1 MAKAKIGGKIFERFS
16 EDQLIAMHQAGAEVL
31 ECYRVLAK
39 AKANTVGELLRGQG
53 EFLEW
58 DHYPKGDVVDW
69 ETHSQYYYH
78 AHPKKNRPGEHGH
91 FHTFLRYKGMPGG
104 AKPLKLEH
112 PQKKNSDRIGAH
124 LVAISMDKKGFPLW
138 LFTVNRW
145 VTDETWYDAGTII
158 SFLERFNIDHTYP
171 SWATNRW
178 LTAMLIL
185 YRPQIEE
192 LIRQRD
198 KKIAQWQKKH
208 PNRDVFEDRELE
220 LTSKIKIS
228 VEGQIKALEQALN
241 V

>member
-1 MAKAKIGGKIFERFS
+1 MAKANTGGKIFERFS

-104 AKPLKLEH
+104 AKPL
-112 PQKKNSDRIGAH
+112 
-124 LVAISMDKKGFPLW
+124 
-138 LFTVNRW
+138 
-145 VTDETWYDAGTII
+145 
-158 SFLERFNIDHTYP
+158 
-171 SWATNRW
+171 
-178 LTAMLIL
+178 
-185 YRPQIEE
+185 
-192 LIRQRD
+192 
-198 KKIAQWQKKH
+198 
-208 PNRDVFEDRELE
+208 
-220 LTSKIKIS
+220 
-228 VEGQIKALEQALN
+228 
-241 V
+241 